1 MARQLILSLL
11 ATGASIAEAR
21 QRLDGAEHA
30 GRPLTLSIGGRA
42 TAYTDHVIDGF
53 VDGPPTSPVVAV
65 LSARDPDHADT
76 WRRMTISRVGPW
88 HYEVGVFPTPFG
100 TAESPLSPGI
110 PPVRTR
116 GRHRA

>member
-1 MARQLILSLL
+1 MARQLILSTL
-11 ATGASIAEAR
+11 AAGASIVEA
-21 QRLDGAEHA
+21 QASLDGAPHA
-30 GRPLTLSIGGRA
+30 GQPLKLSISVRA
-42 TAYTDHVIDGF
+42 VAYTDHVIEAF

-65 LSARDPDHADT
+65 LSARDPAHADT

-100 TAESPLSPGI
+100 NAQSPLSPGI

-116 GRHRA
+116 GRH